1 MMLESTPPESRTP
14 TGTVASRLRCTAR
27 TSVSRIA
34 SKTQDG
40 GSSAGAR
47 LFSSNGALPGKAGP
61 AISPSPGVQA
71 YPGGNG
77 STSGRQSSSKAFSSE
92 ANSVV
97 SSRRAQYSGAMPS
110 TSRAAERAVRPGD
123 HERERAPQVLE
134 AGHTVVLVELQ
145 GGLQVRSG
153 GEP

>member
-1 MMLESTPPESRTP
+1 
-14 TGTVASRLRCTAR
+14 R

-47 LFSSNGALPGKAGP
+47 LFSSTGALPGKAGP

-110 TSRAAERAVRPGD
+110 TSRAAANEPS
-123 HERERAPQVLE
+123 APATTSANVP
-134 AGHTVVLVELQ
+134 H
-145 GGLQVRSG
+145 RSSK
-153 GEP
+153 PATPWSL